1 MTGRDREKAFAREDE
16 RARWH
21 AAKRQREIRER
32 ELAQLREENAR
43 LATFAG
49 EALDM
54 KVALEEIAAIGEFDL
69 VLDPKRPQRIA
80 RRVLRLG
87 EFA

>member
-32 ELAQLREENAR
+32 MEAAEAALRE
-43 LATFAG
+43 
-49 EALDM
+49 
-54 KVALEEIAAIGEFDL
+54 IAEHDGFEL
-69 VLDPKRPQRIA
+69 TLDPKRPQRIA
-80 RRVLRLG
+80 RRVLRIG